1 MRSYITNSIQQ
12 LDVVDRLFP
21 AILTGEKESTIRWM
35 EQNIMVGLL
44 KFSYVNDL
52 SKSLVVQ
59 VFRSTELPLSEAA
72 IFLGK
77 SLDWP
82 DDLLLE
88 WMCEQCPDIQMS
100 SIVQIV
106 EFTRSNSSE

>member
-1 MRSYITNSIQQ
+1 MRVFIRPAADVAMRSYITNSIQQ

-88 WMCEQCPDIQMS
+88 WMCEQYPDIQMS
-100 SIVQIV
+100 SIV
-106 EFTRSNSSE
+106 